1 MDKNEVKKRS
11 SEFLKKYKLTC
22 LTTEAVRNILQQQG
36 YTLVRFNNLDNTP
49 DVESLITS
57 LGIEQIAKRSK
68 GFTYADSNFRLV
80 FVHEG
85 LSDEEECLVLA
96 HEEGHIFL
104 NHIAHAPVLGNDVQE
119 EFEANEF
126 ARYVTAPPKTHEIRM
141 WIRSHKEATFVLA
154 LAIIVSIVA
163 GTMMIQSRVKSSY
176 WTDYYITETGTKYHR
191 ENCIHIKGKDSVKKM
206 TKQQLESG
214 AYKPCGV
221 CLPNE

>member
-1 MDKNEVKKRS
+1 MKYNYIVFDMDGTLLNTLDDLRDSVNFALRQKGYPERTLDEIRRFVGNGVALLVHR
-11 SEFLKKYKLTC
+11 
-22 LTTEAVRNILQQQG
+22 AVPEG
-36 YTLVRFNNLDNTP
+36 
-49 DVESLITS
+49 TS
-57 LGIEQIAKRSK
+57 QA
-68 GFTYADSNFRLV
+68 
-80 FVHEG
+80 
-85 LSDEEECLVLA
+85 DEEECLVLA

-126 ARYVTAPPKTHEIRM
+126 ARYVTAPPKTHKIKM
-141 WIRSHKEATFVLA
+141 WIKRHKEATFVLA
-154 LAIIVSIVA
+154 FAIIVAIVA
-163 GTMMIQSRVKSSY
+163 GTMMLQSRVESSH